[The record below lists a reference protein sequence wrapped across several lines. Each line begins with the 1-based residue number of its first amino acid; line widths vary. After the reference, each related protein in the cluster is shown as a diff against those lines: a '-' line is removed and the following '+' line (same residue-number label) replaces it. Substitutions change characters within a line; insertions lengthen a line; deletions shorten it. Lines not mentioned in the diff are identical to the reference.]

1 MYQLDIKN
9 AFLYGDLIE
18 EVYMEQLP
26 GFVAQGEPHLVCKLK
41 QAIYGLKQSPR
52 AWFDKFNHVVFAT
65 GFRRSQADHSVFVR
79 HSSSGIVVLIVYVDD
94 ILLSGSHVTGIE
106 ESKKY
111 LWQ

>member
-52 AWFDKFNHVVFAT
+52 AWFDKFNHVVFAR
-65 GFRRSQADHSVFVR
+65 GFR
-79 HSSSGIVVLIVYVDD
+79 
-94 ILLSGSHVTGIE
+94 
-106 ESKKY
+106 
-111 LWQ
+111 